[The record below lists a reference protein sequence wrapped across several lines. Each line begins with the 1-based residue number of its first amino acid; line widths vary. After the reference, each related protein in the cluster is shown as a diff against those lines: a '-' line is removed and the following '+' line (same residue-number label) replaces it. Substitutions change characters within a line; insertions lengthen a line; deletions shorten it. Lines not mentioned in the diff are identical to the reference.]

1 MGRKGIDYRILLR
14 RKKMRNSKKPK
25 KPVRSAILTGFELKI
40 ALAHGIFKE
49 ILTPFLKKIKGFAG
63 KDEAQRA
70 GVK

>member
-1 MGRKGIDYRILLR
+1 
-14 RKKMRNSKKPK
+14 MRNSKKPK